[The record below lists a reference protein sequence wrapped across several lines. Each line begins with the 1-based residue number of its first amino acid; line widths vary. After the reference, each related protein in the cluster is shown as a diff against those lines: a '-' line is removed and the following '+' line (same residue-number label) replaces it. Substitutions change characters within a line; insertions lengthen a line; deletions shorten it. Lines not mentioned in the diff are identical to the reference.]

1 MDGQLINLQFLKDQ
15 HMSRKKV
22 NKSKFKYQT
31 LRGFKDIL
39 PEHQKFWDF
48 VFKNIK
54 ETAGDFSYQK
64 IDTPILESANLFE
77 RTVGKETDIVAKEMF
92 SFEDKGGEKVT
103 LRPELT
109 ASVARA
115 YIEHG
120 MLNWSQPVK
129 LWSWGPVF
137 RYDKPQAGRY
147 RQFNQFNF
155 EVIGSE
161 SADIDAQVIIMASE
175 LYKSLGVDVE
185 VQINSIGCPE
195 CRKEYIKLLKKYL
208 RNKKMCLTCE
218 NRMIK
223 NPLRV
228 LDCKEEKCKEIL
240 TEAPQIIDSLCEQCK
255 NSFVKVLEILDD
267 SEVAYSLN
275 PFLVRGLDYYNRT
288 TFEFYV
294 AGDEQNTQGALG
306 GGGRYDY
313 LIEQLGGR
321 PTPAVGFAGG
331 IERVILKIKESGR
344 EIKSEIQ
351 GDVFIAQLGDEAKKK
366 CAKLFKDLRKEE
378 VKVKEAFAKKG
389 LTDQLEIANRMKVR
403 FALILGQKEIMDD
416 TIIIRDMDSGI
427 QEIVAF
433 DNIIS
438 EIKKRLLGN
447 TGVKIYSNGN
457 TEKKNV

>member
-1 MDGQLINLQFLKDQ
+1 
-15 HMSRKKV
+15 MSRKKL

-48 VFKNIK
+48 VLKNIK
-54 ETAGDFSYQK
+54 ETAEDYSYQK
-64 IDTPILESANLFE
+64 IDTPILENAALFE
-77 RTVGKETDIVAKEMF
+77 HTVGKETDVVAKEMF
-92 SFEDKGGEKVT
+92 TFEDKGGERVT
-103 LRPELT
+103 LRPEMT

-120 MLNWSQPVK
+120 MLSWPQPVK

-155 EVIGSE
+155 EVIGSDA
-161 SADIDAQVIIMASE
+161 SDIDAQVIIMASE
-175 LYKSLGVDVE
+175 LYKSLGIEIE

-208 RNKKMCLTCE
+208 RGQKMCSTCQE
-218 NRMIK
+218 RAIK

-228 LDCKEEKCKEIL
+228 LDCKEEKCEENL
-240 TEAPQIIDSLCEQCK
+240 AEAPQIIDSLCEECK
-255 NSFVKVLEILDD
+255 NHFVKVLEILDD
-267 SEVAYSLN
+267 SEVIYNLN

-288 TFEFYV
+288 TFEFY
-294 AGDEQNTQGALG
+294 AIGDEQASQGALG

-321 PTPAVGFAGG
+321 PAPAVGFAGG
-331 IERVILKIKESGR
+331 MERAILKIKESGR
-344 EIKSEIQ
+344 EIRSETQ
-351 GDVFIAQLGDEAKKK
+351 GDVFIAQLGDDAKKK
-366 CAKLFKDLRKEE
+366 CVKLFKDLRKESI
-378 VKVKEAFAKKG
+378 KVKEAFSKKG
-389 LTDQLEIANRMKVR
+389 LTDQLEIANKMKVR
-403 FALILGQKEIMDD
+403 YALILGQKEIMDD

-427 QEIVAF
+427 QEIIAF
-433 DNIIS
+433 DRIIS

-447 TGVKIYSNGN
+447 TDVKIYSNEDN
-457 TEKKNV
+457 KS